1 VAAVRIHRCTEPRH
15 ADLRWPTVR
24 QPRSSRSALAAQIAP
39 LRAGMWM
46 PVSPEARFITRCVRA
61 PETLLP
67 RELKQAAEAVTDWQA
82 VAELAAAHG
91 VSGFVRQAV
100 ARTDIAAPASVADGL
115 RNATLAQM
123 THVARLNV
131 ALHRILP
138 ALQAAGVPV
147 MVLKGP
153 VLSRLVYPD
162 AALRP
167 YSDLDLNVRE
177 PDEQAAVET
186 LLRVGLEEIPH
197 GAEVERQT
205 HAHHVH
211 DGAAF
216 HRVFVTKKGNP
227 DGGVMVELHLDPL
240 QMGLKTTH
248 EAARWQRAQQA
259 PGLPGALMLSPEDQ
273 IIQLSAHV
281 HKHGFSRLIWLKD
294 LDVLVRT
301 FGETLNW
308 AAIRA
313 DARAEGIESSVW
325 YTLTLAARLFLTPV
339 PPPVLASLAPSPFV
353 RLLYRQVWPPDGV
366 ANLRGHMRRR
376 AVQFLAADSW
386 RGMLPNLIL
395 MGRRGARARA
405 IVSAVLRR

>member
-1 VAAVRIHRCTEPRH
+1 MSAR
-15 ADLRWPTVR
+15 
-24 QPRSSRSALAAQIAP
+24 RSHGASTGASGLAARTAS

-67 RELKQAAEAVTDWQA
+67 RELEQAAQAVTDWQI
-82 VAELAAAHG
+82 VAQLAANHG

-100 ARTDIAAPASVADGL
+100 ARDGIAAPASVEEGL
-115 RNATLAQM
+115 RNATLAQI

-131 ALHRILP
+131 ALFKILP
-138 ALQAAGVPV
+138 ALQAAGVSA
-147 MVLKGP
+147 MILKGP

-162 AALRP
+162 ATLRP
-167 YSDLDLNVRE
+167 YSDLDLNIKE
-177 PDEQAAVET
+177 PDEQAAVAT
-186 LLRVGLEEIPH
+186 LLGIGLEEIPH

-216 HRVFVTKKGNP
+216 HRVFVGPKGNP
-227 DGGVMVELHLDPL
+227 EGGVMVELHLDPL
-240 QMGLKTTH
+240 QMGLRTTH
-248 EAARWQRAQQA
+248 EAARWERAQPA

-273 IIQLSAHV
+273 IIQLSVHV
-281 HKHGFSRLIWLKD
+281 HKHGFSRLIWIKD
-294 LDVLVRT
+294 LDLIVRT

-313 DARAEGIESSVW
+313 DARAEGVENSVW
-325 YTLTLAARLFLTPV
+325 YTLALAVRLFLTPA
-339 PPPVLASLAPSPFV
+339 PPAVLATLAPSPFV

-366 ANLRGHMRRR
+366 ANLQGHMRRR

-386 RGMLPNLIL
+386 RGMLPNLVL

-405 IVSAVLRR
+405 IASAIFRR